1 MCHCIRSNWNKLARD
16 PSFLSDFASSW
27 RMSITSSVPECHF
40 SHLHFSQNT
49 CLSHFLIQL
58 SLFSI
63 HLYLYLY
70 LFIVFYESHLFTP
83 PFPHTDVGTSPK
95 GWTWDG
101 GVRNNMH
108 WMDNCIEAQWGLYIE
123 YMRETLDYTITIIPL
138 TIKTLTTPSNATW
151 MQWRC
156 IWRVHKTHTTK
167 RNWYIRSP
175 KSMMLKLATLERR
188 WRRSP
193 TQEGYAFTD
202 STWANTQVFM
212 ESRSTLQM
220 RTLLLRDNNRWE

>member
-1 MCHCIRSNWNKLARD
+1 MCHCVRSNWNKLARD
-16 PSFLSDFASSW
+16 SSFLSDFASSW
-27 RMSITSSVPECHF
+27 RMTITSSIPEYVTLAISTF
-40 SHLHFSQNT
+40 PKILVILTSWYN
-49 CLSHFLIQL
+49 

-63 HLYLYLY
+63 QLY
-70 LFIVFYESHLFTP
+70 LFVVFYESHLFTSL
-83 PFPHTDVGTSPK
+83 FPCIDTGTSPE